1 LRVSENTVEKHMV
14 RALRMILEDLNTTE
28 KDFDIRAGRDQAA
41 DKARR
46 DA

>member
-1 LRVSENTVEKHMV
+1 
-14 RALRMILEDLNTTE
+14 LNTTE